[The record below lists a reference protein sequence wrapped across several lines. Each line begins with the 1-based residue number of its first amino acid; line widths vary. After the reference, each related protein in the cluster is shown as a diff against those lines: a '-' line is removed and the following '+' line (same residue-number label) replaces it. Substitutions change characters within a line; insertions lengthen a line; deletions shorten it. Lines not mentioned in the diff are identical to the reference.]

1 MSDETRFVDLMARL
15 RRGDGAAASLIFDQ
29 YANRLIG
36 LARRRL
42 DGMLRRKVDP
52 EDVVQSV
59 FRSFFQRQADGR
71 MEVGN
76 WDSLWGMLVVI
87 TLRKCGR
94 AVEYFRAARRDVH
107 REAAPRAD
115 REDFGP
121 GWEAMADDP
130 TPSEA
135 AMLAETVENLMRS
148 LDPRD
153 RQILELS
160 LQGSDAQHISA
171 QVGCTERTVY
181 RVLERVKERLQGWQA
196 ESAEA

>member
-1 MSDETRFVDLMARL
+1 MADETRFADLMARL
-15 RRGDGAAASLIFDQ
+15 RRGDGEAASLIFDQ
-29 YANRLIG
+29 YAHRLIG
-36 LARRRL
+36 LARKRL
-42 DGMLRRKVDP
+42 DGMLRQKVDP

-94 AVEYFRAARRDVH
+94 CLEYFRAARRNVH
-107 REAAPRAD
+107 REAVPRAD

-148 LDPRD
+148 LEPRD
-153 RQILELS
+153 RRILELS
-160 LQGSDAQHISA
+160 LQGLAAPAISA
-171 QVGCTERTVY
+171 EVGCTERTVF
-181 RVLERVKERLQGWQA
+181 RVMDRIRERLHVMNA
-196 ESAEA
+196 E

>member
-1 MSDETRFVDLMARL
+1 MADETRFEDLMARL
-15 RRGDGAAASLIFDQ
+15 RRGDGEAAELIFDQ
-29 YANRLIG
+29 YAHRLVG
-36 LARRRL
+36 LARSRL
-42 DGMLRRKVDP
+42 DGLMRRKVDP

-71 MEVGN
+71 IEIGN
-76 WDSLWGMLVVI
+76 WESLWGMLVVI

-94 AVEYFRAARRDVH
+94 AVEYFRAARRNVR
-107 REAAPRAD
+107 REVSPRAD

-121 GWEAMADDP
+121 GWEVMADDP

-148 LDPRD
+148 LEPRD

-160 LQGSDAQHISA
+160 LQGQAAPQISA
-171 QVGCTERTVY
+171 TVGCTERTIY
-181 RVLERVKERLQGWQA
+181 RVLERVKERLQGWRA
-196 ESAEA
+196 DDEK

>member
-1 MSDETRFVDLMARL
+1 MSDETRFVDLMGRL
-15 RRGDGAAASLIFDQ
+15 RQGDGEAAALIFDQ

-42 DGMLRRKVDP
+42 DGLLRQKVDP

-71 MEVGN
+71 MQVGN

-94 AVEYFRAARRDVH
+94 AVEYFRAARRNVQ
-107 REAAPRAD
+107 REATPRPD
-115 REDFGP
+115 REDLGP

-148 LDPRD
+148 SIRATARSSNSASRDSSPRK
-153 RQILELS
+153 
-160 LQGSDAQHISA
+160 SA
-171 QVGCTERTVY
+171 P
-181 RVLERVKERLQGWQA
+181 RLA
-196 ESAEA
+196 VPTHRL